1 MDPFEKFFAQSIKFL
16 SYRPR
21 SEKEVKEKLINKKAP
36 PEIIEK
42 VIAEL
47 KAHKFIDDKVFAE
60 WFVGSRSNFR
70 PKAKRIIKME
80 LRQKG
85 IVDNLIDE
93 QDFGNDLETA
103 RKLISKKF
111 EKYKLIDKKEIYN
124 KLGSF
129 LARRGYDWDTIKR
142 AIDEQF
148 SK

>member
-1 MDPFEKFFAQSIKFL
+1 
-16 SYRPR
+16 
-21 SEKEVKEKLINKKAP
+21 
-36 PEIIEK
+36 
-42 VIAEL
+42 
-47 KAHKFIDDKVFAE
+47 
-60 WFVGSRSNFR
+60 
-70 PKAKRIIKME
+70 ME